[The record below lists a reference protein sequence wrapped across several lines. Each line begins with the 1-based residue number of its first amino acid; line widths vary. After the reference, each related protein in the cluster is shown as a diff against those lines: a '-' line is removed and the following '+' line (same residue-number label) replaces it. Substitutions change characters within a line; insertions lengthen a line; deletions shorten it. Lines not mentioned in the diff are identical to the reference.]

1 MTELYF
7 KGLKVGRIEEENGK
21 YIFWAINADGNETDV
36 DYEEYTLE
44 DTIAAIKY
52 DYETRS
58 YAFDDETSMAGYDA
72 SKGFEVIY

>member
-7 KGLKVGRIEEENGK
+7 KGLKIGRIEEENGK

-36 DYEEYTLE
+36 DYEEDTLE
-44 DTIAAIKY
+44 DTIAAVKD
-52 DYETRS
+52 DYETRGH
-58 YAFDDETSMAGYDA
+58 AFDDETSMAGYDA